1 MKRLMKWSGV
11 ALLVALLVLA
21 GVAVGLKYWV
31 GSEDFRGRVAQQVSS
46 ALGVPVMLGRI
57 TVDVWPLPAVA
68 LDQVQIRSRPPLV
81 LERVEARPEWAPL
94 LQGRL
99 AIATLLVRGAVVPE
113 QAVTAVAAAF
123 QKRQRPAK
131 DGGAPRGVGNTM
143 DLLPRRVVL
152 EQVTWINA
160 KGESTTIDARTRLD
174 DEGVAS
180 AALEVR
186 KGRFEG
192 AKATLERM
200 PGHWALRAAIA
211 SGTITGKMQLRR
223 PDKGVPVLQGEFD
236 TANVEVGAL
245 TAPARTL
252 TGRLDAHT
260 SLRAALRE
268 SQALADTL
276 HPQTRFTVRN
286 AVVHGLDLAQA
297 VKTVGLSRG
306 GETHLDTLAGNV
318 TTQGRLVQLNNLV
331 ATSGLLSANG
341 NVAMAA
347 NRNLSGRITVNLAAK
362 AAGGAIG
369 VPLEV
374 AGTLDSPSVN
384 LSRGALVGAAI
395 GTLMAPGIGT
405 GAGAKLGD
413 TLGEGLRGLF
423 GK

>member
-1 MKRLMKWSGV
+1 MKWSGV
-11 ALLVALLVLA
+11 AVLVALLVLA

-31 GSEDFRGRVAQQVSS
+31 GSEDFRGRVAQQVST
-46 ALGVPVMLGRI
+46 ALGVPVVLGHI
-57 TVDVWPLPAVA
+57 TVDLWPLPAVA
-68 LDQVQIRSRPPLV
+68 LEQAQIRSRPPLV
-81 LERVEARPEWAPL
+81 LERIEARPEWAPL

-99 AIATLLVRGAVVPE
+99 AIKTLLVRGAVVPE
-113 QAVTAVAAAF
+113 QAVTALGAAF
-123 QKRQRPAK
+123 QKRQRLGK
-131 DGGAPRGVGNTM
+131 DRAAPRSIGNTM

-152 EQVTWINA
+152 ERVTWIDA
-160 KGESTTIDARTRLD
+160 KGAGTTIDAHARLD
-174 DEGVAS
+174 EQGVAS

-200 PGHWALRAAIA
+200 PDHWALRAAIA
-211 SGTITGKMQLRR
+211 SGTVTGKMQLR
-223 PDKGVPVLQGEFD
+223 PADKGAPPMLQGEFD

-245 TAPARTL
+245 TAPGRTL

-276 HPQTRFTVRN
+276 HTQTRFTVRN

-306 GETHLDTLAGNV
+306 GETRLDTLAGNV
-318 TTQGRLVQLNNLV
+318 TTQGRSVQLSNLV
-331 ATSGLLSANG
+331 ATSGLLSATG
-341 NVAMAA
+341 NVAMAP

-395 GTLMAPGIGT
+395 GTLMAPGVGT